1 MTLNNIFLKLATT
14 INVVNSLKGT
24 FLSDLSLITMKN
36 DVKPGKRVVYV
47 TALVTLLA
55 LSGCATVKFYSD
67 PDLKK
72 ETGLRYYTLRPYL
85 LVEYKAEKDNTVK
98 TTVVYLPD
106 LSDPQFLKAR
116 TGIGK
121 NDIKM
126 TFANSAL
133 TSYGAVSQ
141 SQVPELMEAFANM
154 LSKSAYAAQA
164 FTGPVQPA
172 ADDSGTY
179 FRLYEIIPGSDGT
192 YLKEVVI
199 GNR

>member
-1 MTLNNIFLKLATT
+1 MSSTPYREL
-14 INVVNSLKGT
+14 
-24 FLSDLSLITMKN
+24 LSNLSLIIMKN
-36 DVKPGKRVVYV
+36 SAKSGIQIVSVISLF
-47 TALVTLLA
+47 ALLT

-72 ETGLRYYTLRPYL
+72 ETGLRYYTLKPYL

-98 TTVVYLPD
+98 TNVVYLPD
-106 LSDPQFLKAR
+106 LFDPQFMKAR

-133 TSYGAVSQ
+133 VSYGAVSQ
-141 SQVPELMEAFANM
+141 SQIPELMEAFANM

-164 FTGPVQPA
+164 FTGPVLPSS
-172 ADDSGTY
+172 DDSGTY
-179 FRLYEIIPGSDGT
+179 FRLYEITPGTGGT
-192 YLKEVVI
+192 ALKEVVI
-199 GNR
+199 SNR

>member
-1 MTLNNIFLKLATT
+1 
-14 INVVNSLKGT
+14 
-24 FLSDLSLITMKN
+24 MKN
-36 DVKPGKRVVYV
+36 DVKPGKRVVFL

-72 ETGLRYYTLRPYL
+72 ETGLRYYTLKPYL

-106 LSDPQFLKAR
+106 LSNPQFLKAR

-121 NDIKM
+121 NDIKL
-126 TFANSAL
+126 TFTNSGL

-141 SQVPELMEAFANM
+141 SQIPDLMEAFANM
-154 LSKSAYAAQA
+154 LSKSAYAVQA
-164 FTGPVQPA
+164 FTGPPQPEA
-172 ADDSGTY
+172 EDTSTY
-179 FRLYEIIPGSDGT
+179 FRLFQIVDGPDGT
-192 YLKEVVI
+192 SLKEVVI

>member
-1 MTLNNIFLKLATT
+1 
-14 INVVNSLKGT
+14 
-24 FLSDLSLITMKN
+24 MKN
-36 DVKPGKRVVYV
+36 STKSGKQVVTV
-47 TALVTLLA
+47 IALVALLT

-67 PDLKK
+67 PELKK
-72 ETGLRYYTLRPYL
+72 ETGLRYYTLKPYL

-98 TTVVYLPD
+98 TTVVHLPD

-121 NDIKM
+121 NDIKL
-126 TFANSAL
+126 TFMNSGL
-133 TSYGAVSQ
+133 TSYGAISQ
-141 SQVPELMEAFANM
+141 SQIPDLMEAFANI

-172 ADDSGTY
+172 PDDSGTY
-179 FRLYEIIPGSDGT
+179 FRLYEIIPGPDGST
-192 YLKEVVI
+192 LKEVVI